1 MSSQGSNN
9 GTSVSNCT
17 GTNSHG
23 NHWVHRGP
31 SLADGDSFRYTN
43 EDGTFYYQN
52 YNGSTY
58 FEGHRIST

>member
-31 SLADGDSFRYTN
+31 SLADG
-43 EDGTFYYQN
+43 
-52 YNGSTY
+52 
-58 FEGHRIST
+58 HRISVYTPSHANPRTFH